1 MACSNRAIVDLPTR
15 STLGSASLGSVLW
28 RGRATLRTWLIRRRQ
43 RRALGDLDDHLLRDI
58 GLTPAEVARE
68 RAKRF
73 WHP

>member
-15 STLGSASLGSVLW
+15 STAGSASLGSVLW

-43 RRALGDLDDHLLRDI
+43 RRALGDLDDHLLRNI